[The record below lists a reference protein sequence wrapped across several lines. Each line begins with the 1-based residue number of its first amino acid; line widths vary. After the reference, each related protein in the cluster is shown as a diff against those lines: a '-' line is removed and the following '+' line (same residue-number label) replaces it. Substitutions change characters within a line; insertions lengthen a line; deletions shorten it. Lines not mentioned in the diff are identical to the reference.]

1 MSVTNDKELTRLLD
15 EARPLLPTHE
25 QWAGL
30 GEEGSE
36 LCQAALK
43 MRRVLTQINR
53 TPVTFD
59 DAMEGVLEEI
69 ADVYNYMDFLGIR
82 DDADMMSHVEAIRKF
97 KLRRMIANRY
107 ATK

>member
-1 MSVTNDKELTRLLD
+1 MTNDKEMIQLLD
-15 EARPLLPTHE
+15 EARILMPTHE
-25 QWAGL
+25 HWAGL

-59 DAMEGVLEEI
+59 DALAGVLEEI
-69 ADVYNYMDFLGIR
+69 ADVFNYMDLLGIR
-82 DDADMMSHVEAIRKF
+82 DDADMMSFVEGTRKF
-97 KLRRMIANRY
+97 KLSRMINRY
-107 ATK
+107 KD

>member
-59 DAMEGVLEEI
+59 DALEGVLEEI
-69 ADVYNYMDFLGIR
+69 ADVYNYMDFLRIR
-82 DDADMMSHVEAIRKF
+82 EAAEQMAVIEEIRKN
-97 KLRRMIANRY
+97 KLRRMLAERY
-107 ATK
+107 KQ

>member
-1 MSVTNDKELTRLLD
+1 MTNDKELTRLLD
-15 EARPLLPTHE
+15 EARTLLPTHE

-53 TPVTFD
+53 TPVTHE
-59 DAMEGVLEEI
+59 DALLDVIEEI
-69 ADVYNYMDFLGIR
+69 ADVYNYIDFLEIR
-82 DDADMMSHVEAIRKF
+82 EDAEMMAVIEEIRKN
-97 KLRRMIANRY
+97 KLRRMLAERY
-107 ATK
+107 KQ

>member
-1 MSVTNDKELTRLLD
+1 MRNDQELTKLLD
-15 EARPLLPTHE
+15 EARLLMPTSE

-59 DAMEGVLEEI
+59 DALDGVLEEV
-69 ADVYNYMDFLGIR
+69 ADVFNYMDLLGIR
-82 DDADMMSHVEAIRKF
+82 DDADMMAHVESIRKF
-97 KLRRMIANRY
+97 KLRRMIENRY
-107 ATK
+107 SEE

>member
-1 MSVTNDKELTRLLD
+1 MKNDQELTKLLD

-53 TPVTFD
+53 TPVTFG
-59 DAMEGVLEEI
+59 DALADVLEEI
-69 ADVYNYMDFLGIR
+69 ADVYNYMDLLGIR
-82 DDADMMSHVEAIRKF
+82 EAAENMAVVEEIRKS
-97 KLRRMIANRY
+97 KLRRMITDRY
-107 ATK
+107 KQ